1 MARVRLRRLLAL
13 ILLFTLAGI
22 ENAHAQLLPKNFT
35 IEGRLFDSGGVAYN
49 SAVDVQLDVIEPGAH
64 GTCVLYREYHDNID
78 VSSTGM
84 TASQFCDRALNE
96 AHVALTPGKDFGDA
110 GAEQREQQLR
120 ERATRD
126 SLTGLLNR
134 YGLVETIDQL
144 ARQYG
149 AQAQDSAAG
158 FAVGDGLQVVT
169 SAHVVPPDTPDR
181 IDRSIA
187 VQVWQGDDQWQLRSA
202 RLLGRDLRNDL
213 ALLEIDGPALPV
225 LQLAEQDVPEGTAI
239 ALMGFPIGHALGY
252 VHTTHRGI
260 VSAWTA
266 IASPALNPA
275 GLNARSVRQLREG
288 SFKVMQ
294 LDAIAYPGNSG
305 GPVLDIETG
314 RVVGVLQGGVVKTTK
329 EAALSAP
336 TGISYAVPMSAV
348 AALLAFDGG
357 VRAWLA
363 QSPIKADVEY
373 INEVIEPASP
383 TVTDPM
389 RPKPTPSKVVSLNSG
404 RPNVVRSAWWGR
416 WFDAAYS
423 TVRGDNR
430 RTPSSSPPNCS

>member
-1 MARVRLRRLLAL
+1 MPSRVLTCPPPAPCLQRRSLLVAA
-13 ILLFTLAGI
+13 LAGAMSVAPA
-22 ENAHAQLLPKNFT
+22 AHAAGLPELIARAK
-35 IEGRLFDSGGVAYN
+35 RSV
-49 SAVDVQLDVIEPGAH
+49 VIVG
-64 GTCVLYREYHDNID
+64 
-78 VSSTGM
+78 S
-84 TASQFCDRALNE
+84 
-96 AHVALTPGKDFGDA
+96 
-110 GAEQREQQLR
+110 
-120 ERATRD
+120 
-126 SLTGLLNR
+126 
-134 YGLVETIDQL
+134 YGLMDNP
-144 ARQYG
+144 RFG
-149 AQAQDSAAG
+149 FRAAG

-348 AALLAFDGG
+348 AALLAE
-357 VRAWLA
+357 
-363 QSPIKADVEY
+363 S
-373 INEVIEPASP
+373 
-383 TVTDPM
+383 
-389 RPKPTPSKVVSLNSG
+389 
-404 RPNVVRSAWWGR
+404 
-416 WFDAAYS
+416 
-423 TVRGDNR
+423 R
-430 RTPSSSPPNCS
+430 R